1 MPKLTPE
8 QRADL
13 ERQLAEDD
21 DDQDFDLHYTEGDR
35 SISVPWSQRHVLEE
49 FGFKGSP
56 KRPAAKAGGQGD
68 GKDPGKSG
76 GAVSVFGPRQRR
88 AGGST

>member
-49 FGFKGSP
+49 FGFKGAP
-56 KRPAAKAGGQGD
+56 KRPAAKTGATGD
-68 GKDPGKSG
+68 GKDGGKP
-76 GAVSVFGPRQRR
+76 APVSVFGPRQRR
-88 AGGST
+88 TSGGGS